1 MFPNRICK
9 SLVVRSAIVVLL
21 AACTALAQTATKK
34 PASKSS
40 SQASSSQSS
49 SATHGKGAAT
59 VAEAQRFM
67 KKAEDQ
73 LEDLGVR
80 ANRAGW
86 VQENFITDDTETMSA
101 QANEKLTAVVTQLA
115 LDARRFDG
123 LKMPPEL
130 ARKFLLLKLSLTA
143 PAPNNDA
150 ERKELT
156 ELASKLDGMY
166 GKGKYCK
173 PATAGA
179 ASTSAQSAGSSAVSV
194 VSAGEKP
201 ASAASSGTSAD
212 RKEKCLSLND
222 LSRIMASSTNPDELL
237 DAWVGWHKISV
248 PMKDRYARFVQLSNK
263 GATELGFKDT
273 GAMWRSNYD
282 MSPEEFSAE
291 IERLWQQVEPFYI
304 SLHTY
309 VRKQLIKKYGK
320 AAERED
326 GMIPAQLL
334 GNMWAQEWGNVYP
347 LVAPANGGQGY
358 DLTHQLEKQGLGSG
372 PATLDNAKKMVKYG
386 ENFFTSLGFAP
397 LPQTFW
403 ERSLFVKPQDRDVV
417 CHASAWDIDSK
428 DDLRLK
434 LCIEVKDEDFVTIHH
449 ELGHNFYQRAYKDQ
463 PPLFEDSAND
473 GFHEAVG
480 DTIALSVTPEYLKEV
495 GLLDTVPPESADIG
509 YLLKQAMDKIAFL
522 PFGLMIDKWRWEVF
536 SGEVTPA
543 QYNKAWWDLKAKYQG
558 VAPPMERSE
567 ADFDPGAKYHIASN
581 TPYVRY
587 FLARILQFQFHRALC
602 QAAGIQGPLH
612 RCSIYR
618 NKAAGE
624 RLNKMLSMGK
634 SKPWPDA
641 LEAISGQRQ
650 MDATAIL
657 DYFAPLKKWLD
668 EQNEGEKPGWQGMD
682 TPTET
687 GPRHTSR

>member
-1 MFPNRICK
+1 MLLNKI
-9 SLVVRSAIVVLL
+9 LGLIILVLL
-21 AACTALAQTATKK
+21 VACAALAQTAAKK
-34 PASKSS
+34 
-40 SQASSSQSS
+40 SQSGIPN
-49 SATHGKGAAT
+49 AQGPAT
-59 VAEAQRFM
+59 VAEAQAFM

-73 LEDLGVR
+73 LEDLVVR
-80 ANRAGW
+80 ASRASW

-101 QANEKLTAVVTQLA
+101 QAAEKLTAVVTQLA
-115 LDARRFDG
+115 LDARRFEK
-123 LKMPPEL
+123 LKLPPDL

-173 PATAGA
+173 QVDG
-179 ASTSAQSAGSSAVSV
+179 
-194 VSAGEKP
+194 
-201 ASAASSGTSAD
+201 
-212 RKEKCLSLND
+212 KEKCQSLGD

-237 DAWVGWHKISV
+237 DAWVGWHKISI
-248 PMKDRYARFVQLSNK
+248 PMKDRYARFVQLSNA
-263 GATELGFKDT
+263 GAKELGFQDT

-282 MSPEEFSAE
+282 MSPEQFSAE
-291 IERLWQQVEPFYI
+291 VERLWRQVEPFYI

-320 AAERED
+320 AAERPD
-326 GMIPAQLL
+326 GMIPAHLL
-334 GNMWAQEWGNVYP
+334 GNMWAQEWGNIYP

-358 DLTHQLEKQGLGSG
+358 DLTQLLKDKNVNELG
-372 PATLDNAKKMVKYG
+372 MVHYG
-386 ENFFTSLGFAP
+386 EGFFKSLGFAE
-397 LPQTFW
+397 LPKTFW
-403 ERSLFVKPQDRDVV
+403 ERSLFLKPQDRDVV
-417 CHASAWDIDSK
+417 CHASAWDIDQQE
-428 DDLRLK
+428 DVRLK
-434 LCIEVKDEDFVTIHH
+434 MCIEVKDEDFVTIHH

-463 PPLFEDSAND
+463 PPLFQDSAND

-480 DTIALSVTPEYLKEV
+480 DTIALSVTPEYLKQV
-495 GLLDTVPPESADIG
+495 GLLGNVPPESADIG

-522 PFGLMIDKWRWEVF
+522 PFGLLIDKWRWEVF
-536 SGEVTPA
+536 SGQITPA

-558 VAPPMERSE
+558 VAPPVDRSE

-612 RCSIYR
+612 RCSIYQ
-618 NKAAGE
+618 NKVAGE
-624 RLNKMLSMGK
+624 KLNKMLSMGK

-668 EQNEGEKPGWQGMD
+668 EQNQGEKAGWQGMD
-682 TPTET
+682 TPET
-687 GPRHTSR
+687 APRHMSR

>member
-1 MFPNRICK
+1 MFSNKIC
-9 SLVVRSAIVVLL
+9 AVVLL
-21 AACTALAQTATKK
+21 LAGTALGQTAPKK
-34 PASKSS
+34 MT
-40 SQASSSQSS
+40 SQSAMPH
-49 SATHGKGAAT
+49 SAKGPAT
-59 VAEAQRFM
+59 VAEAEAFM
-67 KKAEDQ
+67 KNAEAQ
-73 LEDLGVR
+73 LADLTVR
-80 ANRAGW
+80 ASRASW

-115 LDARRFDG
+115 LDARRFEH
-123 LKMPPEL
+123 LKLSPEL

-173 PATAGA
+173 QVEG
-179 ASTSAQSAGSSAVSV
+179 
-194 VSAGEKP
+194 
-201 ASAASSGTSAD
+201 
-212 RKEKCLSLND
+212 KEKCLSLND
-222 LSRIMASSTNPDELL
+222 LSRIMATSTNPDELL
-237 DAWVGWHKISV
+237 DAWVGWHKISI
-248 PMKDRYARFVQLSNK
+248 PMKDKYARFVQLSNM
-263 GATELGFKDT
+263 GAKELGFQDT
-273 GAMWRSNYD
+273 GSMWRSNYD
-282 MSPEEFSAE
+282 MSPEQFSAE
-291 IERLWQQVEPFYI
+291 VERLWRQVEPFYV

-320 AAERED
+320 AAERPD
-326 GMIPAQLL
+326 GLIPAHLL

-347 LVAPANGGQGY
+347 LVAPADGGQGY
-358 DLTHQLEKQGLGSG
+358 DLTQLLKDKKVDELG
-372 PATLDNAKKMVKYG
+372 MVRYG
-386 ENFFTSLGFAP
+386 ENFFKSLGFAE
-397 LPQTFW
+397 LPKTFW

-417 CHASAWDIDSK
+417 CHASAWDIDQQ
-428 DDLRLK
+428 DDVRLK
-434 LCIEVKDEDFVTIHH
+434 MCIEIKDEDFVTVHH
-449 ELGHNFYQRAYKDQ
+449 ELGHNFYQRAYKEQ
-463 PPLFEDSAND
+463 PPLFQDSAND

-480 DTIALSVTPEYLKEV
+480 DTIALSVTPEYLKQV
-495 GLLDTVPPESADIG
+495 GLLGTVPPESADIG

-522 PFGLMIDKWRWEVF
+522 PFGLLIDKWRWEVF
-536 SGEVTPA
+536 SGQITPE

-558 VAPPMERSE
+558 VAPPVDRSE

-587 FLARILQFQFHRALC
+587 FMARILQFQFHRALC
-602 QAAGIQGPLH
+602 QAAGVQGPLH
-612 RCSIYR
+612 RCSIYQ

-624 RLNKMLSMGK
+624 RLNKMLAMGK

-668 EQNEGEKPGWQGMD
+668 EQNQGEKAGWQGMD
-682 TPTET
+682 TPET
-687 GPRHTSR
+687 TPRHTSR

>member
-1 MFPNRICK
+1 MFSNKVLWLII
-9 SLVVRSAIVVLL
+9 LVLL
-21 AACTALAQTATKK
+21 VACAALAQTAAKK
-34 PASKSS
+34 P
-40 SQASSSQSS
+40 QSP
-49 SATHGKGAAT
+49 AAHAKGPAT
-59 VAEAQRFM
+59 VAEAQEFM
-67 KKAEDQ
+67 KNAEAQ
-73 LEDLGVR
+73 LEDLTVR
-80 ANRAGW
+80 ASRASW
-86 VQENFITDDTETMSA
+86 VQENFITDDTETISA

-115 LDARRFDG
+115 LSARRFEK
-123 LKMPPEL
+123 LKLPPDL

-173 PATAGA
+173 QVDG
-179 ASTSAQSAGSSAVSV
+179 
-194 VSAGEKP
+194 
-201 ASAASSGTSAD
+201 
-212 RKEKCLSLND
+212 KEKCQSLGD

-248 PMKDRYARFVQLSNK
+248 PMKDKYARFVQLSNA
-263 GATELGFKDT
+263 GAKELGFKDT

-282 MSPEEFSAE
+282 MSPEDFSAE
-291 IERLWQQVEPFYI
+291 VERLWRQVEPFYI

-320 AAERED
+320 AAERPD
-326 GMIPAQLL
+326 GMIPAHLL

-347 LVAPANGGQGY
+347 LVAPAGGGQGY
-358 DLTHQLEKQGLGSG
+358 DLTQLLKDKKVDELG
-372 PATLDNAKKMVKYG
+372 MVHYG
-386 ENFFTSLGFAP
+386 ENFFKSLGFAE
-397 LPQTFW
+397 LPKTFW
-403 ERSLFVKPQDRDVV
+403 ERSLFLKPQDRDVV
-417 CHASAWDIDSK
+417 CHASAWDIDAQ
-428 DDLRLK
+428 DDVRLK
-434 LCIEVKDEDFVTIHH
+434 MCIEIKDEDFVTIHH
-449 ELGHNFYQRAYKDQ
+449 ELGHNFYQRAYKEQ
-463 PPLFEDSAND
+463 SPLFQDSAND

-495 GLLDTVPPESADIG
+495 GLLGNVPPESADIG

-522 PFGLMIDKWRWEVF
+522 PFGLLIDKWRWEVF
-536 SGEVTPA
+536 SGQITPE

-558 VAPPMERSE
+558 VAAPVDRSE

-587 FLARILQFQFHRALC
+587 FLARILQYQFHRALC

-612 RCSIYR
+612 RCSIYQ

-624 RLNKMLSMGK
+624 KLNKMLSMGK

-668 EQNEGEKPGWQGMD
+668 EQNQGEKAGWQGMD
-682 TPTET
+682 TPET
-687 GPRHTSR
+687 APRHMSR

>member
-1 MFPNRICK
+1 MYMHRIC
-9 SLVVRSAIVVLL
+9 RSAILVLL
-21 AACTALAQTATKK
+21 ASCTAFAQTPGKEIAAKK
-34 PASKSS
+34 PSSK
-40 SQASSSQSS
+40 S
-49 SATHGKGAAT
+49 SATHAKGAAT
-59 VAEAQRFM
+59 VAEAQAFM

-73 LEDLGVR
+73 LEDLTVR
-80 ANRAGW
+80 ASRASW

-101 QANEKLTAVVTQLA
+101 QANERLTAVVTQLA
-115 LDARRFDG
+115 LEARRFEG
-123 LKMPPEL
+123 LKLPPEL
-130 ARKFLLLKLSLTA
+130 ARKFLLLKLSLVA

-173 PATAGA
+173 PA
-179 ASTSAQSAGSSAVSV
+179 
-194 VSAGEKP
+194 E
-201 ASAASSGTSAD
+201 SGTAD
-212 RKEKCLSLND
+212 AKPKCFSLND

-248 PMKDRYARFVQLSNK
+248 PMKNKYARFVQLSNK
-263 GATELGFKDT
+263 GAKELGFKDT
-273 GAMWRSNYD
+273 GSMWRSNYD
-282 MSPEEFSAE
+282 MSPEQFSAE
-291 IERLWQQVEPFYI
+291 VERLWRQVEPFYV

-320 AAERED
+320 VAERPD
-326 GMIPAQLL
+326 GMIPAHLL
-334 GNMWAQEWGNVYP
+334 GNMWAQEWGNIYP
-347 LVAPANGGQGY
+347 LVAPADGGQGY
-358 DLTHQLEKQGLGSG
+358 DLTKQLEKQGLGSG
-372 PATLDNAKKMVKYG
+372 PATPDNAKKMVKYG
-386 ENFFTSLGFAP
+386 ENFFTSLGFDP
-397 LPQTFW
+397 LPKTFW

-417 CHASAWDIDSK
+417 CHASAWDIDQK

-434 LCIEVKDEDFVTIHH
+434 VCLEVKDEDFVTIHH

-463 PPLFEDSAND
+463 PPLFQDSAND

-480 DTIALSVTPEYLKEV
+480 DTIALSVTPEYLKQV
-495 GLLDTVPPESADIG
+495 GLLDQVPPESADIG

-522 PFGLMIDKWRWEVF
+522 PFGFLIDKWRWEVF
-536 SGEVTPA
+536 SGEVGPE

-558 VAPPMERSE
+558 IAPPVDRSE

-587 FLARILQFQFHRALC
+587 FLARVLQFQFHRALC

-612 RCSIYR
+612 RCSIYK

-668 EQNEGEKPGWQGMD
+668 EQNQGEKPGWQGMD
-682 TPTET
+682 TGAEAA
-687 GPRHTSR
+687 PRHTSR

>member
-1 MFPNRICK
+1 MFLNRIHRA
-9 SLVVRSAIVVLL
+9 SILSALL
-21 AACTALAQTATKK
+21 IALSAGTALAQTAPKK

-40 SQASSSQSS
+40 GQA
-49 SATHGKGAAT
+49 SATHAKGAPT
-59 VAEAQRFM
+59 VAEAQAFM
-67 KKAEDQ
+67 KKVEDQ
-73 LEDLGVR
+73 YEDLTIRFSR
-80 ANRAGW
+80 ANW
-86 VQENFITDDTETMSA
+86 VQENFITDDTETMAA
-101 QANEKLTAVVTQLA
+101 QANEKLTAAMTQLA

-123 LKMPPEL
+123 MKLPPEL

-143 PAPNNDA
+143 PAPNSDA

-173 PATAGA
+173 QVDG
-179 ASTSAQSAGSSAVSV
+179 
-194 VSAGEKP
+194 
-201 ASAASSGTSAD
+201 
-212 RKEKCLSLND
+212 KEKCLSLND

-237 DAWVGWHKISV
+237 DAWVGWHKIST
-248 PMKDRYARFVQLSNK
+248 PMREKYARFVELSNK
-263 GATELGFKDT
+263 GAKELGFKDT

-282 MSPEEFSAE
+282 MTPEQFSAE
-291 IERLWQQVEPFYI
+291 VERLWRQVEPFYV

-320 AAERED
+320 IAERPD
-326 GMIPAQLL
+326 GMIPAHLL

-358 DLTHQLEKQGLGSG
+358 DLTQLLKDHKVNELG
-372 PATLDNAKKMVKYG
+372 MVHYG
-386 ENFFTSLGFAP
+386 ENFFKSLGFAP

-403 ERSLFVKPQDRDVV
+403 ERSLFLKPQDRDVV
-417 CHASAWDIDSK
+417 CHASAWDIDAQ
-428 DDLRLK
+428 DDVRLK
-434 LCIEVKDEDFVTIHH
+434 MCIEIKDEDFVTVHH

-463 PPLFEDSAND
+463 PPFFQDSAND

-480 DTIALSVTPEYLKEV
+480 DTIALSVTPEYLKEA
-495 GLLDTVPPESADIG
+495 GLLGEVPPESADIG
-509 YLLKQAMDKIAFL
+509 YLLRQAMDKIAFL

-558 VAPPMERSE
+558 VAPPVGRSE

-581 TPYVRY
+581 TPYARY

-612 RCSIYR
+612 RCSIYK

-668 EQNEGEKPGWQGMD
+668 EQNQGEKAGWEGMD
-682 TPTET
+682 KA
-687 GPRHTSR
+687 PRHTSR

>member
-1 MFPNRICK
+1 MFSSRIFK
-9 SLVVRSAIVVLL
+9 SSVLRAATIFLL
-21 AACTALAQTATKK
+21 AGCTAFAQTPGKETAAQKLS
-34 PASKSS
+34 SK
-40 SQASSSQSS
+40 S
-49 SATHGKGAAT
+49 SATHAQATPT
-59 VAEAQRFM
+59 VAEAQAFM
-67 KKAEDQ
+67 KKAEEQ
-73 LEDLGVR
+73 LLDLSVR
-80 ANRAGW
+80 ASRASW

-115 LDARRFDG
+115 LDARRFEG
-123 LKMPPEL
+123 LKLPPEL
-130 ARKFLLLKLSLTA
+130 ARKFLLLKLSLVA

-173 PATAGA
+173 PA
-179 ASTSAQSAGSSAVSV
+179 
-194 VSAGEKP
+194 E
-201 ASAASSGTSAD
+201 ASAADT
-212 RKEKCLSLND
+212 KLKCLSLND
-222 LSRIMASSTNPDELL
+222 LSRILASSTSPDELL

-248 PMKDRYARFVQLSNK
+248 PMKDKYARFVQLSNK
-263 GATELGFKDT
+263 GAKELGFKDT
-273 GAMWRSNYD
+273 SAMWRSNYD
-282 MSPEEFSAE
+282 MSPEQFSAE
-291 IERLWQQVEPFYI
+291 VERLWRQVEPFYV

-320 AAERED
+320 VAERPD
-326 GMIPAQLL
+326 GMIPAHLL
-334 GNMWAQEWGNVYP
+334 GNMWAQEWGNIYP

-358 DLTHQLEKQGLGSG
+358 DLTNQLEKQGLGSG
-372 PATLDNAKKMVKYG
+372 PATPDNAKKMVKYG
-386 ENFFTSLGFAP
+386 ENFFTSLGFDP
-397 LPQTFW
+397 LPKTFW

-417 CHASAWDIDSK
+417 CHASAWDIDQK

-434 LCIEVKDEDFVTIHH
+434 VCIEVKDEDFVTIHH

-463 PPLFEDSAND
+463 PPLFQDSAND

-495 GLLDTVPPESADIG
+495 GLLADVPPESADIG

-536 SGEVTPA
+536 SGEVGPE

-558 VAPPMERSE
+558 VAPPVDRSE

-587 FLARILQFQFHRALC
+587 FLARVLQFQFHRALC
-602 QAAGIQGPLH
+602 EAAGIKGPLH

-668 EQNEGEKPGWQGMD
+668 EQNQGEKPGWQGMD
-682 TPTET
+682 TGTET
-687 GPRHTSR
+687 APRHTSR

>member
-1 MFPNRICK
+1 MFSNRICK
-9 SLVVRSAIVVLL
+9 APVLRLAIVILL
-21 AACTALAQTATKK
+21 AACTALAQTAPKK
-34 PASKSS
+34 AASKSS
-40 SQASSSQSS
+40 SQASSGQASS
-49 SATHGKGAAT
+49 SATHAKGAAT
-59 VAEAQRFM
+59 VAEAQAFM
-67 KKAEDQ
+67 KKAEEQ
-73 LEDLGVR
+73 LLDLGVR
-80 ANRAGW
+80 ASRASW

-123 LKMPPEL
+123 LKLPPDL
-130 ARKFLLLKLSLTA
+130 ARKFLLLKLSLIA

-173 PATAGA
+173 AAAATDA
-179 ASTSAQSAGSSAVSV
+179 ASASAPSSATP
-194 VSAGEKP
+194 AAAEKP
-201 ASAASSGTSAD
+201 AGAGSDA
-212 RKEKCLSLND
+212 KQKCLSLND

-248 PMKDRYARFVQLSNK
+248 PMKDKYARFVQLSNK
-263 GATELGFKDT
+263 GAGELGFKDT

-282 MSPEEFSAE
+282 MSPDEFSAE
-291 IERLWQQVEPFYI
+291 VERLWRQVEPFYV

-320 AAERED
+320 AAERPD
-326 GMIPAQLL
+326 GMIPAHLL

-358 DLTHQLEKQGLGSG
+358 DLTQLLKDHKVNELG
-372 PATLDNAKKMVKYG
+372 MVHYG
-386 ENFFTSLGFAP
+386 ENFFKSLGFAP

-403 ERSLFVKPQDRDVV
+403 ERSLFLKPQDRDVI
-417 CHASAWDIDSK
+417 CHASAWDVDSK

-434 LCIEVKDEDFVTIHH
+434 MCIEVKDEDFVTIHH

-509 YLLKQAMDKIAFL
+509 YLLRQAMDKIAFL
-522 PFGLMIDKWRWEVF
+522 PFGLLIDKWRWEVF
-536 SGEVTPA
+536 SGQITPA
-543 QYNKAWWDLKAKYQG
+543 QYNKAW
-558 VAPPMERSE
+558 
-567 ADFDPGAKYHIASN
+567 
-581 TPYVRY
+581 
-587 FLARILQFQFHRALC
+587 
-602 QAAGIQGPLH
+602 
-612 RCSIYR
+612 
-618 NKAAGE
+618 
-624 RLNKMLSMGK
+624 
-634 SKPWPDA
+634 
-641 LEAISGQRQ
+641 
-650 MDATAIL
+650 
-657 DYFAPLKKWLD
+657 
-668 EQNEGEKPGWQGMD
+668 
-682 TPTET
+682 
-687 GPRHTSR
+687 

>member
-1 MFPNRICK
+1 ML
-9 SLVVRSAIVVLL
+9 SLKVWRMASVVVL
-21 AACTALAQTATKK
+21 AGSTAIAQTSAPAK
-34 PASKSS
+34 PSKSGS
-40 SQASSSQSS
+40 
-49 SATHGKGAAT
+49 TPAAAHAAGRPT
-59 VAEAQRFM
+59 VAEAEAFM
-67 KKAEDQ
+67 KKAEAQ
-73 LEDLGVR
+73 LEDLGIR
-80 ANRAGW
+80 ASRAGW
-86 VQENFITDDTETMSA
+86 VQENFITDDTETLSA
-101 QANEKLTAVVTQLA
+101 QANEQLTAVVTRLA

-123 LKMPPEL
+123 MKMPAEL
-130 ARKFLLLKLSLTA
+130 ERKFKLLKLSLVA

-173 PATAGA
+173 QEEG
-179 ASTSAQSAGSSAVSV
+179 
-194 VSAGEKP
+194 
-201 ASAASSGTSAD
+201 
-212 RKEKCLSLND
+212 KEKCLSLND
-222 LSRIMASSTNPDELL
+222 LERIMAHSTNPDELL

-248 PMKDRYARFVQLSNK
+248 PMKDKYARFVQLSNK
-263 GATELGFKDT
+263 GAQELGFKDT
-273 GAMWRSNYD
+273 GVMWRANYD
-282 MSPEEFSAE
+282 MTPEQFSAE
-291 IERLWQQVEPFYI
+291 MERLWRQVEPLYV

-320 AAERED
+320 IADRPD
-326 GMIPAQLL
+326 GLIPSQLL
-334 GNMWAQEWGNVYP
+334 GNMWAQEWGNIYP
-347 LVAPANGGQGY
+347 LVAQENGGQGY
-358 DLTHQLEKQGLGSG
+358 DLTKQLEKKGLGSG
-372 PATLDNAKKMVKYG
+372 PATPENAKKMVQYG
-386 ENFFTSLGFAP
+386 ENFFKSLGFAP
-397 LPQTFW
+397 LPETFW

-417 CHASAWDIDSK
+417 CHASAWDIDFK
-428 DDLRLK
+428 DDVRLK
-434 LCIEVKDEDFVTIHH
+434 VCLEITDVDFVTIHH

-463 PPLFEDSAND
+463 PPLFQDSAND

-480 DTIALSVTPEYLKEV
+480 DTIALSVTPEYLKQV

-522 PFGLMIDKWRWEVF
+522 PFGLLIDKWRWEVF
-536 SGEVTPA
+536 SGQVTPE

-558 VAPPMERSE
+558 VAPPVERSE

-581 TPYVRY
+581 TPYARY

-602 QAAGIQGPLH
+602 EAAGQKGPLH
-612 RCSIYR
+612 RCSIYQ
-618 NKAAGE
+618 NKAAGD

-668 EQNEGEKPGWQGMD
+668 EQNQGEKAGWQGMD
-682 TPTET
+682 AGAGTSSGQT
-687 GPRHTSR
+687 GR

>member
-1 MFPNRICK
+1 MFSHRILK
-9 SLVVRSAIVVLL
+9 SAIVILL
-21 AACTALAQTATKK
+21 VAYSAFSQIPTKTPAAKTSAK
-34 PASKSS
+34 PP
-40 SQASSSQSS
+40 
-49 SATHGKGAAT
+49 ATHAKSAAT
-59 VAEAQRFM
+59 VSEAQAFM
-67 KKAEDQ
+67 KKAEEQ
-73 LEDLGVR
+73 LLDLGVR
-80 ANRAGW
+80 ASRASW

-115 LDARRFDG
+115 LEARRFDG
-123 LKMPPEL
+123 MRLPPDL

-173 PATAGA
+173 SA
-179 ASTSAQSAGSSAVSV
+179 ASVAASAGSDA
-194 VSAGEKP
+194 KP
-201 ASAASSGTSAD
+201 
-212 RKEKCLSLND
+212 KCLSLND
-222 LSRIMASSTNPDELL
+222 LSRIMATSTNPDELL

-248 PMKDRYARFVQLSNK
+248 PMKDKYARFVQLSNK
-263 GATELGFKDT
+263 GAGELGFKDT

-282 MSPEEFSAE
+282 MSADEFSAE
-291 IERLWQQVEPFYI
+291 VERLWRQVEPFYV

-320 AAERED
+320 AAERPD
-326 GMIPAQLL
+326 GMIPAHLL

-347 LVAPANGGQGY
+347 LVAPADGGQGY
-358 DLTHQLEKQGLGSG
+358 DLTQLLKDHKVNELG
-372 PATLDNAKKMVKYG
+372 MVHYG
-386 ENFFTSLGFAP
+386 ENFFKSLGFAE
-397 LPQTFW
+397 LPPTFW
-403 ERSLFVKPQDRDVV
+403 ERSLFLKPQDRDVI
-417 CHASAWDIDSK
+417 CHASAWDVDSK

-434 LCIEVKDEDFVTIHH
+434 MCIEVKDEDFVTIHH

-480 DTIALSVTPEYLKEV
+480 DTIALSVTPEYLKKV

-522 PFGLMIDKWRWEVF
+522 PFGLLIDKWRWEVF
-536 SGEVTPA
+536 SGEITPA

-558 VAPPMERSE
+558 VAPPVERSE

-587 FLARILQFQFHRALC
+587 FMARILQFQFHRALC

-612 RCSIYR
+612 RCSIYK

-634 SKPWPDA
+634 SKQWPDA

-668 EQNEGEKPGWQGMD
+668 EQNQGEKPGWQGMD
-682 TPTET
+682 AASEAA
-687 GPRHTSR
+687 PRHTSR